1 MKRFLLAMIAVCGL
15 ACGGRAD
22 DYIVVVFDTSGSM
35 GEYMRTARQSRMTV
49 AQNALVEVLTQ
60 VPDTT
65 KVGVVTFNGWI
76 YDLAPVDRG
85 RLEKAIRDASAGGGT
100 PLYQFMK
107 TGADRLLEERAKN
120 VNVGSYKL
128 LVVTDGEASDS
139 KLNEDGSFSDGGF
152 RPGVLR
158 DIVSRG
164 ITVDAIGLEMGDGH
178 SLKNQINGRYMR
190 GDDPASLKQSLS
202 KAVAEVGFN
211 GNDALSESAFAEV
224 GNLPEVFVKASIK
237 GLTEYR
243 NHPVG
248 ERPMVKVILE
258 DGRVVERPEP
268 GDPAA
273 VAEGGGMSWW
283 MVVLIILGVIFVTI
297 IVLAGC
303 SGNCN

>member
-1 MKRFLLAMIAVCGL
+1 MRRFLLAMLAICGL
-15 ACGGRAD
+15 TSGVRAD

-35 GEYMRTARQSRMTV
+35 GEYMRTARQTRMTV

-85 RLEKAIRDASAGGGT
+85 RLEKAIRDATAGGGT

-128 LVVTDGEASDS
+128 LVVTDGEASDNN
-139 KLNEDGSFSDGGF
+139 LNNDGSFSDGGF

-178 SLKNQINGRYMR
+178 SLKNMINGRYMR

-224 GNLPEVFVKASIK
+224 GNLPEVFVKSSIK

-243 NHPVG
+243 NHPIG

-258 DGRVVERPEP
+258 DGRVVEQPEK
-268 GDPAA
+268 GDPA
-273 VAEGGGMSWW
+273 VANEGGVTWW
-283 MVVLIILGVIFVTI
+283 MVALIILGVVFVTLLVI
-297 IVLAGC
+297 GGC
-303 SGNCN
+303 GNCR